1 MNLAMKLTA
10 WGGLGQ
16 GFDVAFFYAVVGY
29 RSALLYLFLFFFFLE
44 TKTHSTD
51 GFDCIPVSRTLEY
64 WYDMEYK
71 E

>member
-16 GFDVAFFYAVVGY
+16 GFDVAFFYIPLGY
-29 RSALLYLFLFFFFLE
+29 RSALFSFFWKL
-44 TKTHSTD
+44 KLIRQMV
-51 GFDCIPVSRTLEY
+51 DCIPVGRTLEY

-71 E
+71 

>member
-16 GFDVAFFYAVVGY
+16 GFDVAFFCILLGY
-29 RSALLYLFLFFFFLE
+29 RSVLLSLFFFWKL
-44 TKTHSTD
+44 KLIRQMV
-51 GFDCIPVSRTLEY
+51 DCIPVGRTLEY

-71 E
+71 